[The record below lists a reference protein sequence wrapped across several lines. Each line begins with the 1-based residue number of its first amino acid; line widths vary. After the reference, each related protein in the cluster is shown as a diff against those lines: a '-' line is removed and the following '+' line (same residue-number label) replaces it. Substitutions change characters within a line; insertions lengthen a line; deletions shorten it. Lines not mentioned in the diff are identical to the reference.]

1 MIRTGFATT
10 KGNLVRSIMYPAP
23 VDFKFEEDSYKFVGF
38 LTLIAGIG
46 FGYTCHRLIS
56 IGEKGVADI
65 FLDAAD
71 LITIVIPPALP
82 AAMTIGNF
90 YCPFCRFL
98 NTNHFFQIE

>member
-1 MIRTGFATT
+1 MKEIITPIF
-10 KGNLVRSIMYPAP
+10 I
-23 VDFKFEEDSYKFVGF
+23 FEF
-38 LTLIAGIG
+38 LGIG